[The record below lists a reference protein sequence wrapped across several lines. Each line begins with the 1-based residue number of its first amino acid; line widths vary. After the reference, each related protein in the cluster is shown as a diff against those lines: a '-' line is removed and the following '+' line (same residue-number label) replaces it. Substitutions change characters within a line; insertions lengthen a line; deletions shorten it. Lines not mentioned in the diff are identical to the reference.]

1 MPGTVDID
9 DTVRIQWWSDPKDA
23 VFSATTLILHQGADK
38 IDTGGGPDQRT
49 GMGLDGECRLSTG
62 DGYTVQLVAMHVNQ
76 TLTATTN
83 AFSVDVDATEASMW
97 LVVLLLALAVAFCG
111 WWCRRHR
118 RLRRPAVPV
127 AQLYETGNEADAC
140 TTTSYAVAHGD
151 KTTL

>member
-38 IDTGGGPDQRT
+38 IDTLGVDQTNARAWDWT
-49 GMGLDGECRLSTG
+49 VSRRLSTG

-118 RLRRPAVPV
+118 RLGGRRAGGAAVRNR
-127 AQLYETGNEADAC
+127 QRG
-140 TTTSYAVAHGD
+140 
-151 KTTL
+151 